1 MSIAKKLIDTLKE
14 DLPTARAKVS
24 DSYIQLVAL
33 YPLLAITT
41 KAKHTEALKVIEKL
55 ITFSST
61 SVVLAKDDGLLTYL
75 NTLSELVSDYEKKHY
90 SADKS
95 TPLKG
100 SQNMATKHYTTSDFE
115 AEFGA
120 LTFGNALKSYRLAD
134 EKGQREFA
142 KKLGITPQG
151 LRDLEK
157 GRKIPSV
164 ERAMRIAKCLRE
176 PVESWVVLALN
187 DMVRRAHFDV
197 KVEIRP
203 TS

>member
-100 SQNMATKHYTTSDFE
+100 SQNMATNFFLTSGVPP
-115 AEFGA
+115 EFA
-120 LTFGNALKSYRLAD
+120 PLPFRNALQS
-134 EKGQREFA
+134 
-142 KKLGITPQG
+142 
-151 LRDLEK
+151 
-157 GRKIPSV
+157 
-164 ERAMRIAKCLRE
+164 
-176 PVESWVVLALN
+176 
-187 DMVRRAHFDV
+187 
-197 KVEIRP
+197 
-203 TS
+203 